1 MSLTFICAALFY
13 VLLIREYSKQYV
25 LRLQQKLLL
34 LSDVTGH

>member
-1 MSLTFICAALFY
+1 MPLTFICAALFY

-25 LRLQQKLLL
+25 QQKLLL